1 MFDLVFKE
9 TKQQKKPKY
18 GMVIALTALGVA
30 AIETAAIVTLSVLK
44 KISDSKRTAPDFDTD
59 FDSAI
64 EDCTVDFE
72 KQPSSGELGETETV
86 EE

>member
-30 AIETAAIVTLSVLK
+30 AIETAAVVTLSVLK

-59 FDSAI
+59 FDSAT

-72 KQPSSGELGETETV
+72 KLEETPEKSDNPT
-86 EE
+86 E

>member
-1 MFDLVFKE
+1 MFDLVLKE

-30 AIETAAIVTLSVLK
+30 VIETAAVVTLSVLK

-59 FDSAI
+59 FDSVT
-64 EDCTVDFE
+64 EDCKVDFE
-72 KQPSSGELGETETV
+72 KLEETPEQS
-86 EE
+86 ENDAE